1 VKAASLVLWVGLA
14 GVAAAA
20 DDAQSARDE
29 LEHQL
34 HDMVRIPPPQVEI
47 VFNGI
52 DAKDYAIESASFT
65 LDGQELA
72 AGGEGLTRG
81 KVLFSGTVS
90 AGPHTF
96 ASQVVYKED
105 PRTVFTYMS
114 GTKFKVPGRVE
125 FTAQRGLRL
134 HIKAGVHV
142 DPAADLHSR
151 LRPSNQVEPEMLAKL
166 DDGSMPAELRRPK
179 VAMAEVVDAGVAP
192 VQVAEA
198 TPPPSADEPA
208 PAEKRG
214 HGSRRTSRKGVV
226 VAAAAHDEHPQ
237 VVAAKAVETLPAQA
251 LTAESADAGA
261 PLLVAMATP
270 HPAVATPLPAAVL
283 PEPDAG
289 MSLGMKLGLVGAV
302 MLVALVGLTLLLRR
316 R

>member
-1 VKAASLVLWVGLA
+1 MGMA
-14 GVAAAA
+14 GVAAAG
-20 DDAQSARDE
+20 DDTQNARDE
-29 LEHQL
+29 LEHEL

-65 LDGQELA
+65 LDGQELSTN
-72 AGGEGLTRG
+72 GEGLTRG
-81 KVLFSGTVS
+81 KVLFSGTVT

-114 GTKFKVPGRVE
+114 GAKFKVPGRIE

-151 LRPSNQVEPEMLAKL
+151 LRPANQVEPEMLAKL
-166 DDGSMPAELRRPK
+166 DDGTMPAEMRRPK
-179 VAMAEVVDAGVAP
+179 AVAMAEVVDAGVAP

-198 TPPPSADEPA
+198 PSPPTADERA
-208 PAEKRG
+208 PMEKRG
-214 HGSRRTSRKGVV
+214 HGPRRTSRKGLG
-226 VAAAAHDEHPQ
+226 AAAVAPQ
-237 VVAAKAVETLPAQA
+237 PVETLPAQA
-251 LTAESADAGA
+251 LNGESVDAGA
-261 PLLVAMATP
+261 PLLLAMATP
-270 HPAVATPLPAAVL
+270 HPAAVSPAPAAVL
-283 PEPDAG
+283 PEAADTG

-302 MLVALVGLTLLLRR
+302 MLVALAGLTLLLRR